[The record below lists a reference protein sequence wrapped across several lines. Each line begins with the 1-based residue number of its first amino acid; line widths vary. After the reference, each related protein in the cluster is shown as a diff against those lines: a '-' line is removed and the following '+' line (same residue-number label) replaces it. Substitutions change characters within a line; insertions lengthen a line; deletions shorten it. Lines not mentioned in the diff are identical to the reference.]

1 MSEIED
7 LFPPAQYG
15 WGWLLLAFGV
25 IALVI
30 VIGIVVLWATRPRYS
45 ITRETTSTL
54 PNVDGAAMTAALRA
68 EYLDRLRLIEQAY
81 ASGEV
86 DAREANRRLS
96 REVRAFVQ
104 DYSGFEAPVLGLNDL
119 IERGVHPTLI
129 DAMQRHYYP
138 SIFRRDLVIDP
149 VAGVA
154 AGRLVVTS
162 WY

>member
-1 MSEIED
+1 MSEID
-7 LFPPAQYG
+7 GLYPPAQYG

-30 VIGIVVLWATRPRYS
+30 VTGIVVLWATRARYS
-45 ITRETTSTL
+45 LSKQSATTTPTFDSAAIT
-54 PNVDGAAMTAALRA
+54 NALRA
-68 EYLDRLRLIEQAY
+68 EYLDRLRLVEQAY
-81 ASGEV
+81 ASGSV

-104 DYSGFEAPVLGLNDL
+104 DFSGFEAPVLGLNDL
-119 IERGVHPTLI
+119 IERGVHPALI
-129 DAMQRHYYP
+129 DALQRHYYP

-162 WY
+162 WH

>member
-1 MSEIED
+1 MSDID
-7 LFPPAQYG
+7 GLYPPAQYG

-30 VIGIVVLWATRPRYS
+30 VVGALVLWVTRPRYS
-45 ITRETTSTL
+45 LSRQTRSTA
-54 PNVDGAAMTAALRA
+54 PSVDGAAMTAALRA
-68 EYLDRLRLIEQAY
+68 EYLDRLRLVEEAY
-81 ASGEV
+81 ALGAV

-119 IERGVHPTLI
+119 IALGVHPALI

-162 WY
+162 WQ

>member
-1 MSEIED
+1 MSEIEG
-7 LFPPAQYG
+7 LYPPAQYG

-30 VIGIVVLWATRPRYS
+30 VVGIVVIWATRPRYS
-45 ITRETTSTL
+45 ITKQSASDA
-54 PNVDGAAMTAALRA
+54 PAIDGNQITDALRA
-68 EYLDRLRLIEQAY
+68 EYLDRLRHIEMSY
-81 ASGEV
+81 VEG
-86 DAREANRRLS
+86 DIDGREANRRLS

-119 IERGVHPTLI
+119 IELGVHPSLI

-138 SIFRRDLVIDP
+138 SIFRGDMVIDP

>member
-7 LFPPAQYG
+7 LYPPAQYG

-25 IALVI
+25 IALVLA
-30 VIGIVVLWATRPRYS
+30 VGILVLWATRPRYS
-45 ITRETTSTL
+45 ITKQTTSTL
-54 PNVDGAAMTAALRA
+54 PAVDGAAMTAALRA

-119 IERGVHPTLI
+119 IECGVHPTLI

>member
-1 MSEIED
+1 MSDIED
-7 LFPPAQYG
+7 LYPPAQYG
-15 WGWLLLAFGV
+15 GGWLLLAVGV

-30 VIGIVVLWATRPRYS
+30 AIWMLVLWLTRPRYS
-45 ITRETTSTL
+45 MTRQRESSS
-54 PNVDGAAMTAALRA
+54 PAVDSAAITAALRA
-68 EYLDRLRLIEQAY
+68 EYLERLRVIEHGY
-81 ASGEV
+81 ASGEL

-119 IERGVHPTLI
+119 IELGVHPSLI

-138 SIFRRDLVIDP
+138 SIFRSDMVIDP

>member
-1 MSEIED
+1 MSEIEG
-7 LFPPAQYG
+7 LYPPAQYG

-30 VIGIVVLWATRPRYS
+30 AVGMLVLWATRPRYKLTKQTAGTAPEVNGDA
-45 ITRETTSTL
+45 I
-54 PNVDGAAMTAALRA
+54 TAALRA
-68 EYLDRLRLIEQAY
+68 EYLERLRYIEHAY
-81 ASGEV
+81 ETGDI

-119 IERGVHPTLI
+119 IELGVHPALI

-138 SIFRRDLVIDP
+138 SIFRGDMVIDP

>member
-1 MSEIED
+1 MSEIEG
-7 LFPPAQYG
+7 LYPPTQYG

-25 IALVI
+25 IALV
-30 VIGIVVLWATRPRYS
+30 VLVGIFVLWATRPRYS
-45 ITRETTSTL
+45 LTKQ
-54 PNVDGAAMTAALRA
+54 AAAEEPAVNGDLITAALRS
-68 EYLDRLRLIEQAY
+68 EYLDRLQRIETGY
-81 ASGEV
+81 AAGDI

-119 IERGVHPTLI
+119 IELGVHPSLI

-138 SIFRRDLVIDP
+138 SIFRGDLVIDP
-149 VAGVA
+149 IAGVA

>member
-1 MSEIED
+1 MSDIEG
-7 LFPPAQYG
+7 LYPPAQYG

-30 VIGIVVLWATRPRYS
+30 LAGIVVLWATRPRYKL
-45 ITRETTSTL
+45 TKETI
-54 PNVDGAAMTAALRA
+54 AAAPDVNGDLITAALRA
-68 EYLDRLRLIEQAY
+68 EYLERLRVVEQAY
-81 ASGEV
+81 TAGDI

-96 REVRAFVQ
+96 REVRSFVQ

-119 IERGVHPTLI
+119 IELGVHPALI

-138 SIFRRDLVIDP
+138 SIFRSDMIIDP
-149 VAGVA
+149 IAGVA
-154 AGRLVVTS
+154 AGRQVVTS